1 MCASQSANAGVLPN
15 ALIRASILRNYV
27 CRCFVRNYDMI
38 YLRRKDDLPPVHFFS
53 EFTHHPPIFTASRSF
68 VHGECPVAPFPMH
81 TTSSDKVL
89 IPHAPSRLTC
99 RMRPTDLPPALR
111 RRRGRHRNLPAL
123 AGRRADRRRLP
134 GGEPAVSAGRAAR
147 CLSPSMAGST
157 SRLRPA
163 LQPRNPGGG
172 GTQAPPPPDS

>member
-1 MCASQSANAGVLPN
+1 
-15 ALIRASILRNYV
+15 
-27 CRCFVRNYDMI
+27 MI
-38 YLRRKDDLPPVHFFS
+38 YLRRKDDLPPVNFFS

-134 GGEPAVSAGRAAR
+134 GGEPAISAGREAR
-147 CLSPSMAGST
+147 CRSPSMAGST
-157 SRLRPA
+157 SRLRHISRHLPSRHPHTHCA
-163 LQPRNPGGG
+163 GVSRRRPRRR
-172 GTQAPPPPDS
+172 